1 MKNTL
6 RHIKN
11 ISSEAIFDLNGD
23 TIDVETA
30 GNLGIGHKGDSV
42 IIIMGDKGQTLIE
55 FDLSVLLKDND
66 KISCELGSLGN
77 IYIKRIENNE

>member
-11 ISSEAIFDLNGD
+11 ISSEAIFDLNGE
-23 TIDVETA
+23 TINVETH
-30 GNLGIGHKGDSV
+30 GNLGIAHRGDSMIV
-42 IIIMGDKGQTLIE
+42 IMGDKGQTLIE

-66 KISCELGSLGN
+66 KISCNLESLGS
-77 IYIKRIENNE
+77 IYIKRIEKDE